1 MIHNSKLNQ
10 ESEIRTISGTNY
22 ELQMVFLT
30 GANLHHLPLLTH
42 PELSLHRRPRMRKQG
57 KGFFVGLR
65 LSSE

>member
-10 ESEIRTISGTNY
+10 ESEIRTIPGTNY

-30 GANLHHLPLLTH
+30 GVNPHLLLLTH
-42 PELSLHRRPRMRKQG
+42 SELSRHRCPRMKKQG